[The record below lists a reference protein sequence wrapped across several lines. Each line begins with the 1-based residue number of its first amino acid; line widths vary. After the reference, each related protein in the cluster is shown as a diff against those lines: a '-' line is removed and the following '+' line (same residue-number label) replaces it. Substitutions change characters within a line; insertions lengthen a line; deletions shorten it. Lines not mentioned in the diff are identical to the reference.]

1 LWGVRRVSV
10 KNSTHETETAEIILE
25 RIMTIADLLI
35 RRSNE
40 EHIEAP
46 DESLELSEK
55 TQESKPDV
63 D

>member
-1 LWGVRRVSV
+1 MSI
-10 KNSTHETETAEIILE
+10 KNQQQETEAAEIILE

-35 RRSNE
+35 RRSDE
-40 EHIEAP
+40 DQVEPP
-46 DESLELSEK
+46 DDSSESSEK